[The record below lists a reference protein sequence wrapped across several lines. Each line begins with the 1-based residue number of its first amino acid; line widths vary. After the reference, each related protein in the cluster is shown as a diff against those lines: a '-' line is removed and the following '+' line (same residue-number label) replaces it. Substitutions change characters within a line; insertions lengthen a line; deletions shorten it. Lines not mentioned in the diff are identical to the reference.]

1 MNYIGSKFSLLKF
14 LEDSINE
21 TLAKNNETKQN
32 MKFLESVTKIYE
44 RSGRGDLANGLKNSI
59 SKAKQTI

>member
-21 TLAKNNETKQN
+21 TLAKNNETKQPN
-32 MKFLESVTKIYE
+32 LFVFT
-44 RSGRGDLANGLKNSI
+44 
-59 SKAKQTI
+59 